1 MITVRRSIWHEPR
14 PTDAPPI
21 GRLDWL
27 LVGVFAAAAVLEGIV
42 RPDLAWRP
50 LVTVLALALLP
61 ALLWRRSRPLLAVL
75 VGWGVAG
82 LLSVLQLTADAGD
95 LGLLSMMAVLILL
108 YSLVRWGSGREMVL
122 GTAFVTVVVALGMY
136 AASAGWAEVLGAS
149 ALLLMIVALAAVF
162 RYRAD
167 LWQRQQR
174 EIRNEERV
182 ALARELHDTVAHHVS
197 AIAVQAQAGGV
208 VAGTQPEKAAEV
220 LAAIESEASR
230 TLAEM
235 RSMVR
240 VLREEEAVAYA
251 PQRGVADL
259 PALARADAT
268 PTVEVSLNGS
278 LTRLAPSVDAALY
291 RLAQESLTNA
301 VRHARGATR
310 VDDRRTPGGRRRQAA
325 CQRRRTDRAGASPGA
340 WVRPAGHGRTR
351 PAPRRIVLR
360 GTGARGWLG
369 GRGRA
374 AGGGAGMSIRVVVAD
389 DQDLVRTGLVMILGA
404 QPDLEV
410 VGEAADG
417 LAALDLATRLRPDV
431 LLVDI
436 RMPGLDGVEVTR
448 RLAGPDVTDPM
459 AVVVITTFDLDEYV
473 LGALRAGARGF
484 LLKDAGP
491 ELLVQAIHAA
501 ADGDAL
507 IAPNVTRRLLATFA
521 DQAPAVPVQPVDPLT
536 EREEEVLALVAR
548 GRTNAEIAT
557 ELFVGLSTVKTHV
570 ASLMTKLGARNR
582 VEIAMWAYDTRR
594 VRAD

>member
-1 MITVRRSIWHEPR
+1 MITVRRSIWDEPR
-14 PTDAPPI
+14 PADAPPI

-50 LVTVLALALLP
+50 LVVVLALALLP
-61 ALLWRRSRPLLAVL
+61 ALLWRRSRPLMAAL

-136 AASAGWAEVLGAS
+136 ASSAGWAEVPRAS

-208 VAGTQPEKAAEV
+208 VAGIQPEKAAEV

-240 VLREEEAVAYA
+240 VLREEQAVAYA
-251 PQRGVADL
+251 PQLGVADL
-259 PALARADAT
+259 PALARSDAT
-268 PTVEVSLNGS
+268 PTVQVSLDGS
-278 LTRLAPSVDAALY
+278 MTRLAPPVDAALY

-301 VRHARGATR
+301 VRHARSATR
-310 VDDRRTPGGRRRQAA
+310 VEIDVRREGDAVRLRVSDDGQTEPG
-325 CQRRRTDRAGASPGA
+325 
-340 WVRPAGHGRTR
+340 
-351 PAPRRIVLR
+351 PAPEPGFGLLGMAERAQL
-360 GTGARGWLG
+360 LG
-369 GRGRA
+369 GSLSRGRGPRA
-374 AGGGAGMSIRVVVAD
+374 AGWS
-389 DQDLVRTGLVMILGA
+389 
-404 QPDLEV
+404 
-410 VGEAADG
+410 
-417 LAALDLATRLRPDV
+417 RPCC
-431 LLVDI
+431 
-436 RMPGLDGVEVTR
+436 R
-448 RLAGPDVTDPM
+448 
-459 AVVVITTFDLDEYV
+459 
-473 LGALRAGARGF
+473 
-484 LLKDAGP
+484 
-491 ELLVQAIHAA
+491 
-501 ADGDAL
+501 
-507 IAPNVTRRLLATFA
+507 
-521 DQAPAVPVQPVDPLT
+521 
-536 EREEEVLALVAR
+536 
-548 GRTNAEIAT
+548 
-557 ELFVGLSTVKTHV
+557 
-570 ASLMTKLGARNR
+570 
-582 VEIAMWAYDTRR
+582 
-594 VRAD
+594 